1 MANPILNEKSF
12 SKVVQRSAGEAG
24 WAAPQSGQQSSQVFH
39 APINDGPVSP
49 YKSVDTMTASGTASA
64 ALLLMLLLMASA
76 MFGWS
81 SVSESVSGAVQFPA
95 WTMAGAL
102 VGFVCAIVLTFK
114 PKLARVLAPA
124 YAIAQGV
131 FVGAISKVFNT
142 QYDGIVIQA
151 VGVTLGVFVTMLV
164 LYRTGVIRVTDKMR
178 RTVIGATM
186 GIAVFYGVS
195 LLLNLFGMNI
205 SFFNSSSLMSIGFSF
220 LVAGLAAMNLALDF
234 DFIERGEQSGLP
246 KYMEW
251 YAAFG
256 LMVTIVWLYLE
267 ILRLLAKL
275 RDR

>member
-24 WAAPQSGQQSSQVFH
+24 WAAPQAGQQSSQVFH

-49 YKSVDTMTASGTASA
+49 YKSGDTMTASGTASA
-64 ALLLMLLLMASA
+64 ALLLMLLLVASA

-81 SVSESVSGAVQFPA
+81 SVSESVEGAVTFPGWA
-95 WTMAGAL
+95 LAGAL
-102 VGFVCAIVLTFK
+102 FGFVCAIVLTFK
-114 PKLARVLAPA
+114 PKLARVLAPV
-124 YAIAQGV
+124 YAIAEGV

-142 QYDGIVIQA
+142 AYDGIVIQA
-151 VGVTLGVFVTMLV
+151 VGITLGVFVTMLV

-178 RTVIGATM
+178 RTIIGATL
-186 GIAVFYGVS
+186 GIAIFYGVS
-195 LLLNLFGMNI
+195 FLLSLFGMNI
-205 SFFNSSSLMSIGFSF
+205 SFFNSSSPMSIGFSF

-234 DFIERGEQSGLP
+234 DFIERGEASGLP